1 MNPMAAGTSQ
11 PTAVR
16 SLAGA
21 VALVVLLSPAQAQQD
36 TTTTTPV
43 APPTTAAEGVAS
55 ATITSMRPTLGLGV
69 GMFAFFGDVG
79 RQHAEH
85 SALLAR
91 PAFDLRATVPLNNW
105 LEAGLYALHGRL
117 GVNER
122 SLSRSL
128 NFESRITI
136 GGFQFRYNFLQLL
149 NKDRRVEPY
158 ITVGF
163 ESVEF
168 LTKTDLRDREGRTYH
183 YWSDGSIRDRSEDD
197 PFAAQASVI
206 QRDYI
211 YESDVRELN
220 ADGFGKYPERTWALP
235 AGFGA
240 RMDLGGGFDFRI
252 GTTMHFTLTDLVDGV
267 TDQSMGDRRGA
278 AGNDRFLYSSFSI
291 GYAVPTMPRAV
302 RSRIT
307 PLDSEELDLIVL
319 QEDEDSDGVNDLDDR
334 CPGTPTGIPVDA
346 FGCPIDGD
354 GDGVPDHM
362 DDEPGTLA
370 GAFVDA
376 RGVTI
381 SDASLL
387 KRHLNY
393 LDSGAVNMV
402 ASSVASFGPAPKPRP
417 IATQGK
423 RIYVVKVGG
432 QVGGIS
438 EELMQRIL
446 SLPDVRTIDSG
457 DTTFYVVGSY
467 DGIPEALRRELELRG
482 MGIESRVMAEE
493 NGRLLDVGGE
503 VGYERERKRGMGAV
517 DDSRDVTIRVQLGAF
532 RKALSRN
539 IFRDVPDLVS
549 IRGED
554 GLMRYYTGSFT
565 SVNDAADRKVQM
577 LLQGFE
583 GAFLVAF
590 KQGKRV
596 SMKEAGAI
604 LTGPEDVRTLPSGNV
619 DRSGIRFRVQVG
631 SFVGS
636 VNAVPVETMG
646 KFNEIGDVEPV
657 IRPDGVRYFHG
668 RFGTRAEAEIA
679 RERLRGMGLVDAFVV
694 GEMNGYILPAD
705 DAESLQQGR

>member
-1 MNPMAAGTSQ
+1 MALS
-11 PTAVR
+11 
-16 SLAGA
+16 
-21 VALVVLLSPAQAQQD
+21 ALLLPAQAQQD
-36 TTTTTPV
+36 SIAQPMV
-43 APPTTAAEGVAS
+43 AAPAAEVIVPPPGPGV
-55 ATITSMRPTLGLGV
+55 RPTLGLGV

-79 RQHAEH
+79 RQHAEY

-149 NKDRRVEPY
+149 NRDRRVEPY

-206 QRDYI
+206 QRDYV

-220 ADGFGKYPERTWALP
+220 VDGFGKYPERTWAVP
-235 AGFGA
+235 AGIGA

-252 GTTMHFTLTDLVDGV
+252 GTTIHFTLTDLVDGV
-267 TDQSMGDRRGA
+267 SDNSLGERRGA

-291 GYAVPTMPRAV
+291 GYAVPIAPRAK
-302 RSRIT
+302 RSKAT
-307 PLDSEELDLIVL
+307 PLNSEELDLIVL
-319 QEDEDSDGVNDLDDR
+319 QDDEDSDGVKDMYDK
-334 CPGTPTGIPVDA
+334 CPGTPAGIAVDVS
-346 FGCPIDGD
+346 GCPIDGD
-354 GDGVPDHM
+354 GDGVPDHQ

-370 GAFVDA
+370 GAIVDA
-376 RGVTI
+376 HGVTI
-381 SDASLL
+381 SDAALL
-387 KRHLNY
+387 KRHLNF

-402 ASSVASFGPAPKPRP
+402 TSSVASFGPAPKPRP
-417 IATQGK
+417 IAAQSK
-423 RIYVVKVGG
+423 RVYVVKVGG
-432 QVGGIS
+432 QVEGIS

-446 SLPDVRTIDSG
+446 SLPDVRTVENG
-457 DTTFYVVGSY
+457 DTTFYVVGSF

-493 NGRLLDVGGE
+493 NGRLLEVGGE
-503 VGYERERKRGMGAV
+503 IGTERERKRGMGAV
-517 DDSRDVTIRVQLGAF
+517 DDSRDVIIRVQLGAF
-532 RKALSRN
+532 RKPLSRN

-549 IRGED
+549 IRGDD

-565 SVNDAADRKVQM
+565 SVNDAAAHKVEM

-604 LTGPEDVRTLPSGNV
+604 LTGPEDVRTLPSNNV
-619 DRSGIRFRVQVG
+619 DRTSIRFRVQMG

-636 VNAVPVETMG
+636 VNAVPAETMG
-646 KFNEIGDVEPV
+646 KYVEIGDVEPV
-657 IRPDGVRYFHG
+657 IRPDGVRFFHG
-668 RFGTRAEAEIA
+668 RFSSRAEAEIA
-679 RERLRGMGLVDAFVV
+679 RERIRAMGLVDAFVV

>member
-1 MNPMAAGTSQ
+1 MNPMAAGTSH
-11 PTAVR
+11 PTAAR
-16 SLAGA
+16 SLTGA
-21 VALVVLLSPAQAQQD
+21 MALVVVLSPAQAQQD
-36 TTTTTPV
+36 STTTAPMV
-43 APPTTAAEGVAS
+43 APAFAGGVVTP
-55 ATITSMRPTLGLGV
+55 ATSGTRPTLGLGV

-91 PAFDLRATVPLNNW
+91 PAFDIRATVPLNDW
-105 LEAGLYALHGRL
+105 LEGGLYALHGRL

-158 ITVGF
+158 ITLGF

-206 QRDYI
+206 QRDYV

-220 ADGFGKYPERTWALP
+220 ADGFGKYPERTWAVP
-235 AGFGA
+235 AGIGA

-267 TDQSMGDRRGA
+267 TDQSTGERRGT

-291 GYAVPTMPRAV
+291 GYAVPIVPRAE
-302 RSRIT
+302 RSRVT
-307 PLDSEELDLIVL
+307 PLNSEELDLIVL
-319 QEDEDSDGVNDLDDR
+319 LDDEDADGVKDMQDL
-334 CPGTPTGIPVDA
+334 CPGTPTGVKVDA
-346 FGCPIDGD
+346 SGCPIDTD
-354 GDGVPDHM
+354 GDGVPDHQ
-362 DDEPGTLA
+362 DDEPGTAA
-370 GAFVDA
+370 GAIVDG

-381 SDASLL
+381 SDAALL
-387 KRHLNY
+387 KRHLSY

-417 IATQGK
+417 IAAQNK

-432 QVGGIS
+432 QVEGIS

-446 SLPDVRTIDSG
+446 SLPDVRTVESG

-493 NGRLLDVGGE
+493 NGRLLEVGGE
-503 VGYERERKRGMGAV
+503 VGTERERKRGMGAV
-517 DDSRDVTIRVQLGAF
+517 DDSRDVIVRVQLGAF
-532 RKALSRN
+532 RKPLSRN

-549 IRGED
+549 IRGDD

-565 SVNDAADRKVQM
+565 NVNDAADHKVQM

-604 LTGPEDVRTLPSGNV
+604 LTGPEDVRSLPSSNV
-619 DRSGIRFRVQVG
+619 DRSSIRFRVQVG

-636 VNAVPVETMG
+636 VSSVPVETMG
-646 KFNEIGDVEPV
+646 KYIEIGDVEPV

-694 GEMNGYILPAD
+694 GEMNGYILPAE
-705 DAESLQQGR
+705 DAESLQQGQ